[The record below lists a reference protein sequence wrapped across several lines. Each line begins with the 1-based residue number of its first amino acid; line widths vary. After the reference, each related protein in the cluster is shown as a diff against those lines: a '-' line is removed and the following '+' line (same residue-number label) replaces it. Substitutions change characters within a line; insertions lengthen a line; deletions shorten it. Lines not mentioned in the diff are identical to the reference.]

1 MDTFTTVLSVF
12 STVCAIVFGYIAFVR
27 NRDKDKES
35 NVKHDAT
42 VLTEIGYIKANTDEI
57 KAEQKEQRK
66 TNTEF
71 VTRLTDV
78 EASAKQ
84 AHKRLDHIEK
94 RGRRRG
100 EPPGGGGPPPPR
112 FFIAKEGSA
121 MSNSKLISCTLI
133 SPNKN
138 SPRNHK
144 IDTITIHCVVGQCS
158 AERIGEIFK
167 PTSRQASSNYGIGY
181 DGRIGLYVDEADR
194 SWCSSSA
201 ANDNRAITIE
211 VASDTKHPYAV
222 NDKAYA
228 ALLDLVEDIC
238 RRNGIKKLVWSTS
251 KDDRVNHKNGCNMTV
266 HRDYANKSCPGDY
279 LYNRHGEIAAEVNR
293 RLGVPAE
300 EQKPEQK
307 PQGDA
312 KNLYRVQLGAFEK
325 KDNATAFAAKLKK
338 EGFDTY
344 IVQIGKFYKVQ
355 VGAFSVKKNAEAMLE
370 KLKKAGHDD
379 AFITYSGTSGG
390 TSARKITTGSKVRV
404 KAGAKT
410 YSGGSLASFVYSRDH
425 IVKELSGKRAV
436 ITYGGTV
443 VAAVNV
449 DDLTLV

>member
-1 MDTFTTVLSVF
+1 
-12 STVCAIVFGYIAFVR
+12 
-27 NRDKDKES
+27 
-35 NVKHDAT
+35 
-42 VLTEIGYIKANTDEI
+42 
-57 KAEQKEQRK
+57 
-66 TNTEF
+66 
-71 VTRLTDV
+71 
-78 EASAKQ
+78 
-84 AHKRLDHIEK
+84 
-94 RGRRRG
+94 
-100 EPPGGGGPPPPR
+100 
-112 FFIAKEGSA
+112 

-181 DGRIGLYVDEADR
+181 DGRIGLYFDEADR

-266 HRDYANKSCPGDY
+266 HRDYANKACPGDY

-293 RLGVPAE
+293 RLGVPAV

-344 IVQIGKFYKVQ
+344 IVQIGKYYKVQ

-390 TSARKITTGSKVRV
+390 TSAQKITAGSKVRV